1 MDQWRLSVPS
11 AQCSTFESSRLAGTR
26 AAIAITCAAW
36 RPEWNGRAAR
46 RLRGALWG
54 RGQVEQFALRSFAL
68 SLTLS
73 LFLGTAGAALWDSGK
88 RDVRRLEIAP
98 SERRL
103 QSDDELPCAPL
114 ASALIA

>member
-1 MDQWRLSVPS
+1 MGAPH
-11 AQCSTFESSRLAGTR
+11 
-26 AAIAITCAAW
+26 AASEVLFGDADKWSNSLC
-36 RPEWNGRAAR
+36 
-46 RLRGALWG
+46 
-54 RGQVEQFALRSFAL
+54 AL
-68 SLTLS
+68 SLFHSLTHS